1 MSGKFLKDAAIRGLR
16 EAGAAL
22 KQKGGAE
29 VSKRLP
35 IWMMM
40 MMMMLLVACVFLLEF
55 FVVVVAVFLMM

>member
-40 MMMMLLVACVFLLEF
+40 MMLLVACVFLLEF